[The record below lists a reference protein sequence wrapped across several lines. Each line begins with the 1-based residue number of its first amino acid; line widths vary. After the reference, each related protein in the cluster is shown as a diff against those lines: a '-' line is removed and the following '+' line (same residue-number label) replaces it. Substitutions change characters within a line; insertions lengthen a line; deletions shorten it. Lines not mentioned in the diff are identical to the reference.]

1 MSKNEVLAFIA
12 GLLVGGLLVS
22 AFTPTTVAYTK
33 TQEEVL
39 PDEEDPA
46 IPTPM
51 ILATSTSAVEL
62 YNPDKHITAMA
73 EKYGQSEWLAREIMR
88 CEGIAYALRNDIP
101 WGEVTNVN
109 YNASGTPWS
118 VDIGPWQINDYYHQ
132 ATMMEMEMNIHDV
145 YDNIEYGFMLL
156 ASQGTQP
163 WSASQY
169 CWDA

>member
-1 MSKNEVLAFIA
+1 MSNYKVLAFIA
-12 GLLVGGLLVS
+12 GLLVGAILVS
-22 AFTPTTVAYTK
+22 AFIPTSVAYTK

-39 PDEEDPA
+39 PDEDEPA
-46 IPTPM
+46 IPEPI
-51 ILATSTSAVEL
+51 ILATSTSVVEL
-62 YNPDKHITAMA
+62 YTPDKHITTMA

-109 YNASGTPWS
+109 YTVDGYAWS

-132 ATMMEMEMNIHDV
+132 ATMQSMQLNINDV
-145 YDNIEYGFMLL
+145 YDNIEYGFYLM
-156 ASQGTQP
+156 STQGTQP